1 MEEGCVCVV
10 VVGGVFLFERKVRLF
25 VVFLYLEYREV
36 FFYFRICIY
45 EGEVVI
51 SKEKIREL

>member
-1 MEEGCVCVV
+1 MCGGG
-10 VVGGVFLFERKVRLF
+10 GGVFLFERKVRLF